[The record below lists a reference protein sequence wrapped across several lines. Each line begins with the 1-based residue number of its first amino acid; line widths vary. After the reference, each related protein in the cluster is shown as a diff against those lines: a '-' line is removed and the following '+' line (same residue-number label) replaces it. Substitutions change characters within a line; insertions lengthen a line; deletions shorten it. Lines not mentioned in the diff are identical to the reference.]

1 MDYCSLATASSI
13 PIAQRINN
21 LFDSFKLQKNI
32 GKLKIKISGWI
43 NACGHHHVGNIGILG
58 LEKNGK
64 ESYQISL
71 GGSADEKANIGTIV
85 GSSFSSEEIILAI
98 EKIINVYLSNRRN
111 KRQTF
116 LQTFKR
122 IGIEPFKK
130 ALYDSP

>member
-1 MDYCSLATASSI
+1 MSFIFSSGN
-13 PIAQRINN
+13 PRIV
-21 LFDSFKLQKNI
+21 
-32 GKLKIKISGWI
+32 
-43 NACGHHHVGNIGILG
+43 AAILPWG
-58 LEKNGK
+58 RV

>member
-1 MDYCSLATASSI
+1 M
-13 PIAQRINN
+13 
-21 LFDSFKLQKNI
+21 
-32 GKLKIKISGWI
+32 
-43 NACGHHHVGNIGILG
+43 G

-85 GSSFSSEEIILAI
+85 GSSFSSEEIISAI